1 MNFITVLEMNSI
13 FLKLA
18 HRFNEGPQK
27 IPFLGSNDLNTFNF
41 DLEINQADIKDHI
54 ESCHR
59 VTSWRFL
66 AKKSKQMF
74 KILISLQLIRPQG
87 AHLYN

>member
-1 MNFITVLEMNSI
+1 MTYILRI
-13 FLKLA
+13 FDK
-18 HRFNEGPQK
+18 
-27 IPFLGSNDLNTFNF
+27 
-41 DLEINQADIKDHI
+41 EINQADIKDHF

-74 KILISLQLIRPQG
+74 NILISSLLIRPQG
-87 AHLYN
+87 AQGGLEIREEPKNSNF